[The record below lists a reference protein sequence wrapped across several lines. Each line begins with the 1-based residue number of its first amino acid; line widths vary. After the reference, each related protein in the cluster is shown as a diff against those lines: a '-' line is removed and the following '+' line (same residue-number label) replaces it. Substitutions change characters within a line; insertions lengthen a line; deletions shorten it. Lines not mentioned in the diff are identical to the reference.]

1 MANMTL
7 RDVLTNLTYT
17 ENLALTYRST
27 LDPLL
32 DFYYHAAAKRVTRPS
47 DPNAADVLALFRK
60 AYQANPVLAAVAL
73 FHLRDVRGGKG
84 ERTAARL
91 CFDWLRDNHPDAF
104 AKLIPLL
111 PEYGRWDD
119 VLVYH
124 DHPVVRNLVISQLR
138 DDLTGDKPS
147 LLAKWMPSNQA
158 SNRDRRQ
165 LAKAWRAVIF
175 TTSDGKPI
183 RNLLDK
189 ITDKRH
195 SQEYDAAFITDRDRQ
210 RDASTDKRHSQQY
223 RLLLSNLRA
232 RLKIVERQMSA
243 QQWGEI
249 NYPAVPSQAMLK
261 YRSAFKRHDPERYEQ
276 YLQRAQAGE
285 AKMNTAT
292 LAPYQIVHAMMK
304 AKPEA
309 GEDAAIEALWKNL
322 PDYTQGK
329 VGLVVADVSGSMYSD
344 KLPGSSARPVDA
356 SIALA
361 IYYAQRNQGPWGGL
375 VVTFSQVP
383 QFINITP
390 EMSLRQAVDAIVKNP
405 HNGLNT
411 DFQAIF
417 RLLLNKANELK
428 VPPEQMPSAIWVISD
443 MEFDEAGEN
452 TTNLDA
458 VRAQYQQSGYPM
470 PALIFWNVAS
480 RHMQTP
486 ALAEDQGVVLIS
498 GFSARAFQ
506 AALENKTITPYEA
519 MMSVLLSERYQPVRD
534 AALELLQTSYDAH
547 AHASLA

>member
-119 VLVYH
+119 VLAYH
-124 DHPVVRNLVISQLR
+124 DHPVVRDLVISQLR
-138 DDLTGDKPS
+138 ADLTDDKPS

-158 SNRDRRQ
+158 RKWMPSNQASNRDRRK
-165 LAKAWRAVIF
+165 LADAWRDVIF
-175 TTSDGKPI
+175 TTPDGKPI
-183 RNLLDK
+183 
-189 ITDKRH
+189 
-195 SQEYDAAFITDRDRQ
+195 
-210 RDASTDKRHSQQY
+210 KRHSQQY

-292 LAPYQIVHAMMK
+292 LAPYQIVHAIMK

-417 RLLLNKANELK
+417 RLLLNKANELQ

>member
-84 ERTAARL
+84 ERTATRL
-91 CFDWLRDNHPDAF
+91 CFDWLRANHPDAF

-119 VLVYH
+119 VLAYH
-124 DHPVVRNLVISQLR
+124 DHPVVRDLVISQLAA
-138 DDLTGDKPS
+138 DLTGDKPS

-165 LAKAWRAVIF
+165 LADAWRDVIF
-175 TTSDGKPI
+175 TTPHGQPV
-183 RNLLDK
+183 RALL
-189 ITDKRH
+189 
-195 SQEYDAAFITDRDRQ
+195 
-210 RDASTDKRHSQQY
+210 DASTGKRHSQQY
-223 RLLLSNLRA
+223 RLLLSKLRA

-249 NYPAVPSQAMLK
+249 DYPAVPSQAMLK

-292 LAPYQIVHAMMK
+292 LAPYQIVHAIMK

-309 GEDAAIEALWKNL
+309 GEDVAIEALWKNL

-375 VVTFSQVP
+375 VVTFSKVP
-383 QFINITP
+383 HFINITP

-480 RHMQTP
+480 RHMQAP